1 MSRTMLNEQSLP
13 QKFWC
18 NAVDTSTY
26 ILNRILIRAIL
37 GKTPY
42 ELLREPKN
50 VNEALGDESWIVAMQ
65 EELNQFIANDVWELV
80 PQPRNMTIIGTKW
93 VFRNKLDE
101 NGIVSRNKARL
112 VAQGYNQQEGI
123 DYDETYAPVARLESI
138 RILLAYACALDF
150 KLFQM
155 DVKSAFLN
163 GFINEEGGV
172 RLVDLSLW
180 LEVYRVG
187 LVGSCVVYLVA
198 GGGECNLFGG
208 GGVRV
213 VKGVWVGEFG
223 VLIVGQR
230 CNSGLVSGGVLWEL
244 ALVNVR
250 WFCAVAGGEG
260 GFVGLW
266 GVGWEGGIVVQGG
279 GCRGGL
285 EGGALCGRVV
295 LLWSDWV
302 WAEYVRVKVSGV
314 CGVVGFA
321 GRGGWSWVVGR
332 WCAGRCLCV
341 GGRIGED
348 DGWRWGFECGGLSV
362 RFGGARVV
370 GGGVW
375 EVGVGVLCELKVCG
389 AAVGRSGAVV
399 CGGGGRVVGVC
410 CDCGLGVGMIW
421 FGLVVVWGGKG
432 AVWGGVWGSVSYCR
446 LGVVIGSVRRM
457 LRVVVCWVVGG
468 GVGVHCGRGGGGGP
482 GLLGRLQGGAGGV
495 GVLCDKVACQ
505 CLRWGGSSLFCV
517 PAAAGVGRGCLWGD
531 EGWWWGVVVGWVV
544 VAVGSWCG
552 WSVGG
557 GEADMCCGCGA
568 YMGRTNLWG
577 VGMWFSMGGGGYSVF
592 RPLIAVV

>member
-1 MSRTMLNEQSLP
+1 MPPKR
-13 QKFWC
+13 
-18 NAVDTSTY
+18 TSTSETPA
-26 ILNRILIRAIL
+26 ITLAAIQQLINDGISSAL
-37 GKTPY
+37 KAQAASMASDSNPY
-42 ELLREPKN
+42 RNPEPTRFLCSKMESIMSSLSCNFLLQCHY
-50 VNEALGDESWIVAMQ
+50 A
-65 EELNQFIANDVWELV
+65 EE
-80 PQPRNMTIIGTKW
+80 
-93 VFRNKLDE
+93 NK
-101 NGIVSRNKARL
+101 V
-112 VAQGYNQQEGI
+112 
-123 DYDETYAPVARLESI
+123 TYATGTLTDDALSWWNSYAQPI
-138 RILLAYACALDF
+138 RINQANQITWIELKRLLTDKYCPRTE
-150 KLFQM
+150 
-155 DVKSAFLN
+155 VKKMEAD
-163 GFINEEGGV
+163 I
-172 RLVDLSLW
+172 
-180 LEVYRVG
+180 Y
-187 LVGSCVVYLVA
+187 
-198 GGGECNLFGG
+198 NL
-208 GGVRV
+208 V
-213 VKGVWVGEFG
+213 VKGNDIKTYIRRFP
-223 VLIVGQR
+223 
-230 CNSGLVSGGVLWEL
+230 
-244 ALVNVR
+244 
-250 WFCAVAGGEG
+250 
-260 GFVGLW
+260 
-266 GVGWEGGIVVQGG
+266 
-279 GCRGGL
+279 
-285 EGGALCGRVV
+285 
-295 LLWSDWV
+295 
-302 WAEYVRVKVSGV
+302 
-314 CGVVGFA
+314 
-321 GRGGWSWVVGR
+321 
-332 WCAGRCLCV
+332 
-341 GGRIGED
+341 RIS
-348 DGWRWGFECGGLSV
+348 RLMPKH
-362 RFGGARVV
+362 
-370 GGGVW
+370 GVW